1 MKLVLDDG
9 TEIPLKSC
17 DFDDGDVVTD
27 VLVGLSVSN
36 VNDTL
41 GLMHL
46 ASSPNSHSATRVG
59 LAHFLTKAVDPYN
72 ALGD

>member
-17 DFDDGDVVTD
+17 DFDDGDFVTD
-27 VLVGLSVSN
+27 ALVGLSVSN
-36 VNDTL
+36 LDDPF
-41 GLMHL
+41 GSMHFT
-46 ASSPNSHSATRVG
+46 SSPTSHSATRFG
-59 LAHFLTKAVDPYN
+59 LAHFLTKAVEPYN